1 MLKATNLRKEFT
13 SILAVDG
20 VSFEV
25 QRGEILGLLG
35 PNGAGK
41 TTSIRMILNILQPDG
56 GEITYDGR
64 KFSPAIRDQVGY
76 LPEERGLYRK
86 SKLWDTILYFAQLR
100 GMDAGLAKA
109 EAYKWLQRFNLL
121 PYKDKK
127 VEELSKGNQQK
138 VQFITSILHDPLLI
152 VLDEPFSGLDPVNQI
167 LFKDAFLELKQRGKA
182 IIFSTHQ
189 MDQAEKLS
197 DTLCLINRG
206 RVVLSGSVH
215 DVKKR
220 YGKNSV
226 LVEYDGDGAFLPM
239 LPGVRRSNVFQNSAE
254 LELEDGVVPQAIL
267 SYVIG
272 RIDIR
277 KFEVL
282 EPSLNS
288 IFIQIVGG
296 ADGGVKDDALRTISP
311 TLGGTTQA

>member
-1 MLKATNLRKEFT
+1 MLKVTHLRKEFT
-13 SILAVDG
+13 SVLAVND

-41 TTSIRMILNILQPDG
+41 TTSIRIVLNILKPDA
-56 GEITYDGR
+56 GEVTFDGR
-64 KFSPAIRDQVGY
+64 GFAEMTRNQVGY

-86 SKLWDTILYFAQLR
+86 SKLWDAILYFAQIR
-100 GMDAGLAKA
+100 GMNPGDAKT
-109 EAYKWLQRFNLL
+109 EAYRWLQRFNLVS
-121 PYKDKK
+121 YKDKR

-138 VQFITSILHDPLLI
+138 VQFIIAIIHDPI
-152 VLDEPFSGLDPVNQI
+152 YVVLDEPFSGLDPVNQI
-167 LFKDAFLELKQRGKA
+167 LFKDIFLELKQRGKA
-182 IIFSTHQ
+182 IIYSTHQ

-197 DTLCLINRG
+197 DTLCLINHG
-206 RVVLSGSVH
+206 QVVLSGKVH

-226 LVEYDGDGAFLPM
+226 FMEFDGDGSFLPS
-239 LPGVRRSNVFQNSAE
+239 LPGVRRSNVFQHSAE
-254 LELEDGVVPQAIL
+254 LELEVDIVPQVIL
-267 SYVIG
+267 SYLIG
-272 RIDIR
+272 LVDIK
-277 KFEVL
+277 KFEVR

-296 ADGGVKDDALRTISP
+296 ADGELNKIRDATAP
-311 TLGGTTQA
+311 LGGTSQA

>member
-1 MLKATNLRKEFT
+1 MLKVSNLRKEFT
-13 SILAVDG
+13 SVLAVDG

-41 TTSIRMILNILQPDG
+41 TTSIRIILNILQPDA

-64 KFSPAIRDQVGY
+64 PFSDLIRNQVGY

-86 SKLWDTILYFAQLR
+86 SKLWDTILYFAQMR
-100 GMDAGLAKA
+100 GMTVGQAKS
-109 EAYKWLQRFNLL
+109 EAYAWLKRLNLL
-121 PYKDKK
+121 SYKDRK

-138 VQFITSILHDPLLI
+138 VQFVISIIHDPVLV

-167 LFKDAFLELKQRGKA
+167 LFKDVFLELKQRGKA
-182 IIFSTHQ
+182 VIFSTHQ

-197 DTLCLINRG
+197 DTICLINRG
-206 RVVLSGSVH
+206 RVVLSGNIH

-226 LVEYDGDGAFLPM
+226 LVEYDGEGTFLPT
-239 LPGVRRSNVFQNSAE
+239 LPGVRRSNVFQNAAE
-254 LELEDGVVPQAIL
+254 LELEEGVVPQVIL
-267 SYVIG
+267 SYLIG
-272 RIDIR
+272 RVDIR

-288 IFIQIVGG
+288 IFIQMVGG
-296 ADGGVKDDALRTISP
+296 VPDEELRIVTPS
-311 TLGGTTQA
+311 LGGTAQA

>member
-1 MLKATNLRKEFT
+1 MLKASNLRKEFT
-13 SILAVDG
+13 SVLAVDG

-41 TTSIRMILNILQPDG
+41 TTSIRIILNILQPDG

-64 KFSPAIRDQVGY
+64 KFSDFTRNQVGY

-86 SKLWDTILYFAQLR
+86 SKLWDTILYFAQMR
-100 GMDAGLAKA
+100 GMNAGAARA

-121 PYKDKK
+121 AYKDKK

-138 VQFITSILHDPLLI
+138 VQFITSIIHDPILV

-167 LFKDAFLELKQRGKA
+167 LLKDIFLELKQRGKA
-182 IIFSTHQ
+182 IIYSTHQ

-197 DTLCLINRG
+197 DTLCLINDG
-206 RVVLSGSVH
+206 RVVLSGNVH

-226 LVEYDGDGAFLPM
+226 LVEFDGDGTFMPT
-239 LPGVRRSNVFQNSAE
+239 LPGVQRSNLYQNSAE
-254 LELEDGVVPQAIL
+254 LELENGVVPQVIL
-267 SYVIG
+267 SYLIG
-272 RIDIR
+272 RVDIR

-288 IFIQIVGG
+288 IFIHIVGG
-296 ADGGVKDDALRTISP
+296 TDDSNEALRTITP
-311 TLGGTTQA
+311 TLGGIARA